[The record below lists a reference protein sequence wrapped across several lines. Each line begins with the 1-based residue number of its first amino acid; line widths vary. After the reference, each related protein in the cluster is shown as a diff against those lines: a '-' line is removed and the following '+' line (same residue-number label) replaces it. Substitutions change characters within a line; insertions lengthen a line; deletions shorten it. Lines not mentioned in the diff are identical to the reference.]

1 MGVYRTEWAEKAFVL
16 TKHSW
21 DMHRTDPNRMP
32 RSNITVLR
40 MLRTLVQ
47 LVAQAVAIE
56 TIGIFSSKKR

>member
-1 MGVYRTEWAEKAFVL
+1 MGRKASKAFVL

-21 DMHRTDPNRMP
+21 DMHRTDPNWMP

-40 MLRTLVQ
+40 MLMTLVQ

-56 TIGIFSSKKR
+56 TIGIFSSKKQQIF

>member
-56 TIGIFSSKKR
+56 TIVIFSSKKR